1 MIDGG
6 DPTAVD
12 LYTQYNEIR
21 MPNLKLSSEDI
32 SRLMDYLRIQD
43 KRLGFD
49 TGEKDERE
57 TAPAGHHDHD
67 HAHDHEAQ
75 EQAQEQA
82 HEEHGGGHSHDG
94 HDEG

>member
-21 MPNLKLSSEDI
+21 MPNLKLSSDDI

-49 TGEKDERE
+49 TGGKDERKN
-57 TAPAGHHDHD
+57 AHAGHHDHN
-67 HAHDHEAQ
+67 HEAQ
-75 EQAQEQA
+75 EEQEEQG
-82 HEEHGGGHSHDG
+82 HGGHSHD
-94 HDEG
+94 EG

>member
-6 DPTAVD
+6 DPTALD

-32 SRLMDYLRIQD
+32 SRLVDYLRIQD

-49 TGEKDERE
+49 AGDKDERKN
-57 TAPAGHHDHD
+57 AHAGDHHP
-67 HAHDHEAQ
+67 DHEAQ
-75 EQAQEQA
+75 EQG
-82 HEEHGGGHSHDG
+82 HETHGGGHDHHG